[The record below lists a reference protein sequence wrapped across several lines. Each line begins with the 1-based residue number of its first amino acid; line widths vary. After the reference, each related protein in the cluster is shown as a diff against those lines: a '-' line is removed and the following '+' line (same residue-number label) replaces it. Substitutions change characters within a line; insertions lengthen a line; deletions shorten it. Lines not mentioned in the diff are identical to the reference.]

1 MLNLDTER
9 YNKIMS
15 RINSRKDRIILAELT
30 KTDFKLRY
38 QNSVLGYLWAII
50 RPMLMFGILYIVF
63 AKFLRFGDSIP
74 HYPVYLLTGTVLWN
88 FFTECTSQG
97 MQSLIIRSDLMR
109 KISFPKWIIVVS
121 ATTTALI
128 NLTINLLVIIIFAL
142 CSGVTPSLTWLVV
155 PFLIAELYILS
166 LGIALLLGSI
176 NVKFRDVTSIWE
188 VLTQALFY
196 AIPIIYPLTLVMNVS
211 PLYAKIIM
219 LNPIAQII
227 QDIRYFLITDET
239 ILSWQILP
247 GLAKIVPIVI
257 VVAVFVAG
265 ALVFKKKSKYFAEE
279 I

>member
-142 CSGVTPSLTWLVV
+142 CSGVTPSLAWLIV
-155 PFLIAELYILS
+155 PFLIVELYILS

-257 VVAVFVAG
+257 VAAIFVAG